1 MSILKIEWK
10 KFLESKEMLKKDE
23 AKGEE
28 KSDMDIYNMQ
38 LMNKGKYE
46 EPIELKLKPWKKFSL
61 LVE

>member
-1 MSILKIEWK
+1 
-10 KFLESKEMLKKDE
+10 MLKQDE

-38 LMNKGKYE
+38 LVNKGKYE